1 MHLLDS
7 ELKNGAQWEAA
18 GIQLPEFDRE
28 AMKAATRECP
38 QCGSILERGIFSAH
52 FRQLCSRS
60 Y

>member
-38 QCGSILERGIFSAH
+38 QWIHLERGIFSAH